1 MGKNL
6 PIPLPERTCR
16 VVVVLIEPEIQGNV
30 GAVARSMRNF
40 GFNELRIVAKDGY
53 EFEDEAFARSKHA
66 KVVLENCSVHPDWDD
81 CMEDV
86 SLVIGSSGKRELGDK
101 VAFRHFV
108 MPDEVATRISDTSGC
123 VALVFGREGV
133 GMTTEELQQCDLL
146 VTIPTWEGYPV
157 MNLSH
162 AVTVILYEMHRELV
176 KTELGK
182 QEALPRTFKE
192 KRFLDPELRR
202 KIHEVC
208 DQLSESVSVQEHKR
222 QGISETLKRVV
233 MRGMPMDDEAHRILG
248 VLTQSRDALNKDSE

>member
-86 SLVIGSSGKRELGDK
+86 SLS
-101 VAFRHFV
+101 
-108 MPDEVATRISDTSGC
+108 
-123 VALVFGREGV
+123 
-133 GMTTEELQQCDLL
+133 
-146 VTIPTWEGYPV
+146 
-157 MNLSH
+157 
-162 AVTVILYEMHRELV
+162 
-176 KTELGK
+176 
-182 QEALPRTFKE
+182 
-192 KRFLDPELRR
+192 
-202 KIHEVC
+202 
-208 DQLSESVSVQEHKR
+208 
-222 QGISETLKRVV
+222 
-233 MRGMPMDDEAHRILG
+233 
-248 VLTQSRDALNKDSE
+248 